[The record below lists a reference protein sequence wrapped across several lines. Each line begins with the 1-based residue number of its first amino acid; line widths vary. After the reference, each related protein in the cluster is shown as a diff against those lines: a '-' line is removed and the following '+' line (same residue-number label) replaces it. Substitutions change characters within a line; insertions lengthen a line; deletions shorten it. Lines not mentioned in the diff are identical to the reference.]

1 MDKVVRM
8 SRVLVTGASRGIG
21 RAIADRVAR
30 AGHELIATARDPETL
45 TGLQAELAL
54 ALDVT
59 DEASVLSA
67 VEQAGPVD
75 VLVNNA
81 GVAMRGPVED
91 APVPAVADM
100 FDINVFGVMRT
111 TRAVL
116 PRMRARGSGLVVNMS
131 SVVGRVAL
139 PFAGPYAAS
148 KYALEALSEALALEL
163 TGTGVRVVVVQPGYV
178 TSGGYE
184 ASPVFDSRDGHYSA
198 LQARIG
204 PPQSASSPDDVAA
217 AVLDAIDGRGQGLR
231 VPVGEGAA
239 ALLGARQQLPDD
251 EFDATLRQML
261 NVG

>member
-1 MDKVVRM
+1 M

-45 TGLQAELAL
+45 IGLDAKLAL

-59 DEASVLSA
+59 NEASVLSA

-100 FDINVFGVMRT
+100 FDINVFGALRT

-116 PRMRARGSGLVVNMS
+116 PGMRERGSGLVVNVS

-148 KYALEALSEALALEL
+148 KYALEALSEAMALEL

-178 TSGGYE
+178 SSGGYE
-184 ASPVFDSRDGHYSA
+184 ASPVFDRQDSHYSA
-198 LQARIG
+198 LQARISA
-204 PPQSASSPDDVAA
+204 PQSGSSPDDVAA
-217 AVLDAIDGRGQGLR
+217 AVLNEIDGRGQGLR
-231 VPVGEGAA
+231 VPVGNEAA
-239 ALLGARQQLPDD
+239 ALLGARQQLPDE
-251 EFDATLRQML
+251 EFYATLRQMI
-261 NVG
+261 NVS